1 MCAPARQQVINTKG
15 HSESTFARKAFDK
28 LPLVQ
33 MNSQY
38 TLGLST
44 ILPPLECDN
53 EGGGGVIIRDSRVLI
68 ARQPGGNMANVFH
81 VSEISLLLK
90 NYEGT
95 SENICHITHGTV

>member
-44 ILPPLECDN
+44 ILPLECDN
-53 EGGGGVIIRDSRVLI
+53 EGGVIIRDSRVLI

>member
-1 MCAPARQQVINTKG
+1 MRG
-15 HSESTFARKAFDK
+15 
-28 LPLVQ
+28 
-33 MNSQY
+33 
-38 TLGLST
+38 G
-44 ILPPLECDN
+44 
-53 EGGGGVIIRDSRVLI
+53 GGGGVIIRDSRVLI

>member
-1 MCAPARQQVINTKG
+1 MINTKG

-53 EGGGGVIIRDSRVLI
+53 EGGGG
-68 ARQPGGNMANVFH
+68 GGGGYGGGGGGGGRL
-81 VSEISLLLK
+81 SI
-90 NYEGT
+90 EGGSSNLQDT
-95 SENICHITHGTV
+95 MIKFFN